1 MAAVVVVLAGVR
13 QIAWLLGPVFLALMI
28 VIAVAPVLGWMR
40 RHNWPGWLSTLV
52 LVLLVYAVLLVTVAV
67 IIVSIARLAT
77 ELPQYADK
85 AQGYVDSATKLLAHY
100 GVGPDQIKS
109 LADKLNWGQLVQ
121 FVGALLD
128 GIAGLATSLVFLLA
142 LLLFLSVEASGVGA
156 RLAAIATDRPHMSG
170 ALAGFAHGTR
180 TYLVVTTVFGLIVAV
195 LDTVALWIIGV
206 PLAVTWGLLSFITN
220 YIPNVGFILGLIP
233 PALLGLLTGGW
244 GMAVAVIVVYCL
256 LNVIVQLVIQPR
268 FVGDSVG
275 LSITVTFVAL
285 LFWAW
290 LIGGLGAILA
300 IPLTLL
306 AKALLV
312 DVDPGAGWLD
322 AFLRYTPVAR
332 RAVDAADARDLDDI
346 REGPD
351 GEQPASAT
359 AAQPS
364 CPDEAVCQRRGQRG
378 SCRVSPSGRPSAFL
392 RPPAAQR
399 VGVQRQRRR

>member
-1 MAAVVVVLAGVR
+1 MAEAARAPGPAVNGRRPRYGLPRGIIVLVGMAAVVVVLAGVR
-13 QIAWLLGPVFLALMI
+13 SVAWLLGPVFLALMI

-52 LVLLVYAVLLVTVAV
+52 LVLLVYAVLLVMVAV
-67 IIVSIARLAT
+67 IVVSIAQLAT

-85 AQGYVDSATKLLAHY
+85 AQGYVTSITNELAKY
-100 GVGPDQIKS
+100 GVGTAELQS
-109 LADKLNWGQLVQ
+109 LAGQLNWGKIAG
-121 FVGALLD
+121 FVASLL
-128 GIAGLATSLVFLLA
+128 GSIAGLATSLVFLLA

-156 RLAAIATDRPHMSG
+156 RLAAIAGDRPEMAD
-170 ALAGFAHGTR
+170 ALNGFAAGTR

-244 GMAVAVIVVYCL
+244 GMAAAVIVVYCV
-256 LNVIVQLVIQPR
+256 LNVIVQSVIQPR

-322 AFLRYTPVAR
+322 AFLRYTPIDR
-332 RAVDAADARDLDDI
+332 SAVDADQPDQSADDVGV
-346 REGPD
+346 GPD
-351 GEQPASAT
+351 GEQPAGAT
-359 AAQPS
+359 AA
-364 CPDEAVCQRRGQRG
+364 
-378 SCRVSPSGRPSAFL
+378 SPSTP
-392 RPPAAQR
+392 
-399 VGVQRQRRR
+399 

>member
-13 QIAWLLGPVFLALMI
+13 SIAWLIGPAFLALMI

-40 RHNWPGWLSTLV
+40 RHNWPAWLSTLV
-52 LVLLVYAVLLVTVAV
+52 LVLLVYAVLLVMVAV

-77 ELPQYADK
+77 EVPQYADK
-85 AQGYVDSATKLLAHY
+85 AQGYVTEVTNLLAKY
-100 GVGPDQIKS
+100 GVGPDQLQN
-109 LADKLNWGQLVQ
+109 LAGQLNWGRIAGLV
-121 FVGALLD
+121 ASLL
-128 GIAGLATSLVFLLA
+128 GSIAGLATSLVFLLA

-156 RLAAIATDRPHMSG
+156 RLAAIAGDRPEMAD
-170 ALAGFAHGTR
+170 ALAAFAVGTR
-180 TYLVVTTVFGLIVAV
+180 KYLLVTTVFGLIVAV

-220 YIPNVGFILGLIP
+220 YIPNVGFILGLVP
-233 PALLGLLTGGW
+233 PALLGLLQGGW

-256 LNVIVQLVIQPR
+256 LNVIVQSIIQPR

-275 LSITVTFVAL
+275 LSVTVTFVAL

-312 DVDPGAGWLD
+312 DVDPGAGWAD
-322 AFLRYTPVAR
+322 AFLRDRPIDR
-332 RAVDAADARDLDDI
+332 SAVDADQRAGDVGV
-346 REGPD
+346 GPD

-359 AAQPS
+359 AA
-364 CPDEAVCQRRGQRG
+364 
-378 SCRVSPSGRPSAFL
+378 SPTAP
-392 RPPAAQR
+392 
-399 VGVQRQRRR
+399 